1 MKKYDVVVIGA
12 GAGGLTT
19 AITAKGFGKSVLLIE
34 KDKTGGECTW
44 SGCVPSKALINYA
57 KEIHAVKKHVP
68 TFKLE
73 GKEAFDRVNQVI
85 QSIYEEE
92 TPEKL
97 EEMGI
102 EVLKGTAKFISA
114 DTIEVNGDQIMGKH
128 YFIATGSKPM
138 LPRIKGIENVN
149 YLTNESIFK
158 LETLPQ
164 SLMIIGTGAI
174 AIELAQAMNRLGV
187 KVTVL
192 GRSPGILK
200 KEEKTLSTQL
210 QTAIESEG
218 VEFITGIT
226 FEEVSKQNDL
236 MTLNYEKEGLK
247 LSIQSEKVLLAT
259 GRKPSLE
266 LLDLDKAGIEYDK
279 KGILVSETLKTTNP
293 KVYAVGDVVG
303 PYQFSHMAN
312 VQGIRAVQNALFPI
326 KRKLKY
332 DHVAWCTFTEPELAR
347 AGMTEAEAKKS
358 HGEVQVYTYDYSKL
372 DRVKTKPGSTGE
384 IKVILDK
391 KGKVLGASILGERAG
406 ELISEVQV
414 LKTLGIP
421 YKKLMNVIHP
431 YPTYGEALN
440 KISKSVAVDALLN
453 HPLVKLFRKG
463 E

>member
-1 MKKYDVVVIGA
+1 
-12 GAGGLTT
+12 
-19 AITAKGFGKSVLLIE
+19 
-34 KDKTGGECTW
+34 
-44 SGCVPSKALINYA
+44 
-57 KEIHAVKKHVP
+57 
-68 TFKLE
+68 
-73 GKEAFDRVNQVI
+73 
-85 QSIYEEE
+85 
-92 TPEKL
+92 
-97 EEMGI
+97 
-102 EVLKGTAKFISA
+102 
-114 DTIEVNGDQIMGKH
+114 
-128 YFIATGSKPM
+128 
-138 LPRIKGIENVN
+138 
-149 YLTNESIFK
+149 
-158 LETLPQ
+158 
-164 SLMIIGTGAI
+164 
-174 AIELAQAMNRLGV
+174 
-187 KVTVL
+187 
-192 GRSPGILK
+192 
-200 KEEKTLSTQL
+200 LSTQL
-210 QTAIESEG
+210 QSVIESEG

-247 LSIQSEKVLLAT
+247 LSIQSEKILLAT

-266 LLDLDKAGIEYDK
+266 LLDLDKAGIKYDE
-279 KGILVSETLKTTNP
+279 KGILVSETLKTTNS
-293 KVYAVGDVVG
+293 KVYAVGDIVG

-312 VQGIRAVQNALFPI
+312 VQGIRAVQNALLPI

-347 AGMTEAEAKKS
+347 AGMTEAEAKKA

>member
-1 MKKYDVVVIGA
+1 MKNYDVVVIGA

-73 GKEAFDRVNQVI
+73 GNEPFERVNQVI

-102 EVLKGTAKFISA
+102 EVLKGIAKFTSA
-114 DTIEVNGDQIMGKH
+114 DTIEVNGNQIIGKH
-128 YFIATGSKPM
+128 YFIATGSKPT
-138 LPRIKGIENVN
+138 LPRIKGIENVD

-200 KEEKTLSTQL
+200 KKKNIVHST
-210 QTAIESEG
+210 
-218 VEFITGIT
+218 
-226 FEEVSKQNDL
+226 
-236 MTLNYEKEGLK
+236 
-247 LSIQSEKVLLAT
+247 SIS
-259 GRKPSLE
+259 
-266 LLDLDKAGIEYDK
+266 
-279 KGILVSETLKTTNP
+279 N
-293 KVYAVGDVVG
+293 
-303 PYQFSHMAN
+303 
-312 VQGIRAVQNALFPI
+312 
-326 KRKLKY
+326 
-332 DHVAWCTFTEPELAR
+332 
-347 AGMTEAEAKKS
+347 
-358 HGEVQVYTYDYSKL
+358 
-372 DRVKTKPGSTGE
+372 
-384 IKVILDK
+384 
-391 KGKVLGASILGERAG
+391 
-406 ELISEVQV
+406 
-414 LKTLGIP
+414 
-421 YKKLMNVIHP
+421 
-431 YPTYGEALN
+431 
-440 KISKSVAVDALLN
+440 
-453 HPLVKLFRKG
+453 
-463 E
+463 